1 MVNIQQISWWVKYN
15 IRNIFDET
23 VVEGTMFERTLVER
37 FAIEKTVIESS
48 AVKEMVT
55 VEKIGS

>member
-1 MVNIQQISWWVKYN
+1 MVNLQQISGWVKYN
-15 IRNIFDET
+15 IRNLIGET

-37 FAIEKTVIESS
+37 FGIEKTVTESS

>member
-1 MVNIQQISWWVKYN
+1 MKQQLKEQCLN
-15 IRNIFDET
+15 EH
-23 VVEGTMFERTLVER
+23 LVER
-37 FAIEKTVIESS
+37 FGIEKTVIESS